1 MTNYRVVDCRSTIID
16 PTEIIISRAS
26 SPEDAAYQA
35 TGETLVRSGRRADLR
50 ARVYFQHPNQ
60 PMSMV
65 RLYSKAI
72 DRTSPALAPR
82 SLRSSRALNP

>member
-1 MTNYRVVDCRSTIID
+1 MISYRVVDCRTTIID
-16 PTEIIISRAS
+16 PNEVVVSRAS

-35 TGETLVRSGRRADLR
+35 IGETLVRSGRRSDLR

-65 RLYSKAI
+65 RLYAKAV
-72 DRTSPALAPR
+72 DRDSPASVSISAVF
-82 SLRSSRALNP
+82 